1 MAIRP
6 RPLLRN
12 ADGQPLAGFRDRENI
27 LKTVEH
33 LLGLCRGLLADGQL
47 NVQEVT
53 FLATWMENHLDEL
66 REHPVGRLLIA
77 RVVRVI
83 QDNVITE
90 EELLDLKSGL
100 EEVLGG
106 GVFDDAGAGGLACT
120 AKADTG
126 VAIAFS
132 GRAFVVTGKF
142 LYGPPTGS
150 RGSHP
155 GPRRAAAG
163 QRVQEGALRGDRHHG
178 VPRLDQQQLRHQA
191 REGLRAQG
199 RGARRAHH
207 RGAGLGGG
215 ALIALADLSSGTVS
229 GTARGLQRVAGTTC
243 GAERDATK
251 FVGRSKAVS
260 PSGTALSL

>member
-142 LYGPPTGS
+142 LYGPRRAVEEAILDRGGLLLDSVSKKVHYVVIGTMGS
-150 RGSHP
+150 RDWTNSSFGTKLEKVY
-155 GPRRAAAG
+155 ALKE
-163 QRVQEGALRGDRHHG
+163 EGHDVRIIAEPDWVEAL
-178 VPRLDQQQLRHQA
+178 
-191 REGLRAQG
+191 
-199 RGARRAHH
+199 
-207 RGAGLGGG
+207 
-215 ALIALADLSSGTVS
+215 
-229 GTARGLQRVAGTTC
+229 
-243 GAERDATK
+243 
-251 FVGRSKAVS
+251 
-260 PSGTALSL
+260 